1 FSFTFLTI
9 CALCIALVIIAFAIW
24 GSYTKRSTV
33 QGQLTPQSGLVQ
45 GYTTQSGTILKKN
58 VYEGQSVKTGDILF
72 TISTESYGEQ
82 GSITDALAKQTQ
94 LKEQSIRNEISR
106 IRFIHQ
112 DEKRTINNQISLL
125 NGTLVKVENL
135 IYNQLE
141 RINLAKRNQQR
152 YEIMLKQ
159 DAASY
164 EEFEARKINY
174 LDQLAQYESLQRE
187 KVSLEKQLTEQQIS
201 LSGLENRQNNQ

>member
-1 FSFTFLTI
+1 PFSFTFLTI

-33 QGQLTPQSGLVQ
+33 QGQLIPQSGLIQV
-45 GYTTQSGTILKKN
+45 YTTQSGTILKKN

-141 RINLAKRNQQR
+141 RINLA
-152 YEIMLKQ
+152 
-159 DAASY
+159 
-164 EEFEARKINY
+164 
-174 LDQLAQYESLQRE
+174 
-187 KVSLEKQLTEQQIS
+187 
-201 LSGLENRQNNQ
+201 